1 MAGNLEE
8 RLRAAEEA
16 LWLGRGVKRCE
27 EMKARVLK
35 RCLEWK
41 QLAAT
46 INIKEE
52 EEGLALLKPQ
62 GAVGPPLPAAGATA
76 AAAAAARGVA
86 SRTPSRPHLV
96 LPPLPDTEV
105 DTDLVPA
112 LPPTSKPTPAAG
124 FAAAAITKEQQKV
137 GPASAKPSLAWLLA
151 LAPSGAAEEP
161 MGRVV
166 GRVSF
171 ATTKE
176 RLPGDASMKRSAEVD
191 PRFAK

>member
-41 QLAAT
+41 HLAAT
-46 INIKEE
+46 INIKE

-62 GAVGPPLPAAGATA
+62 GAVGPPLPAAGAA
-76 AAAAAARGVA
+76 AAAAAAAPAARGVA

-105 DTDLVPA
+105 DTDLMPA
-112 LPPTSKPTPAAG
+112 LPPTSKPAPAAG
-124 FAAAAITKEQQKV
+124 FAAAAITKEEHN
-137 GPASAKPSLAWLLA
+137 AAKPFLAWLLA

-161 MGRVV
+161 VGRVM

-176 RLPGDASMKRSAEVD
+176 RLPGGASTKRSADVD